1 MWLAA
6 SALPFLEPA
15 PQAATRSRVYVA
27 PVVGGSVIGPQN
39 GKILMTGPLLKGTLS
54 LEQPKYD
61 HLKALADDG
70 EKKAAQNGEARVA
83 ESYLLSACYGLPFV
97 CLVHQLLEAHICC
110 LSGAHFHQQSWSLL
124 PDLSCCCLCI
134 HHRRPRMRFQ
144 RESVPIQVR
153 DPTGRSSTEL
163 TLFVVSRML
172 S

>member
-1 MWLAA
+1 M
-6 SALPFLEPA
+6 
-15 PQAATRSRVYVA
+15 T
-27 PVVGGSVIGPQN
+27 GPQN
-39 GKILMTGPLLKGTLS
+39 GKILMTGQLLKGTLS

-61 HLKALADDG
+61 HPKALADDG

-83 ESYLLSACYGLPFV
+83 ESYLLSACYGL
-97 CLVHQLLEAHICC
+97 
-110 LSGAHFHQQSWSLL
+110 SRAHFHQQSWSLL